1 MPMYLPWGAS
11 GQVRS
16 PRILGVAAS
25 LETSWSPVMS
35 TLVAVGSQETLRW
48 SRLGSGFSE
57 PLPGCSMDLHGLWG
71 FFQLRNPPQA
81 ETACRTAGL
90 KLDWKGWEDL

>member
-1 MPMYLPWGAS
+1 MGCQWPGKVPQDS
-11 GQVRS
+11 GGCCLLRN
-16 PRILGVAAS
+16 ILVPS
-25 LETSWSPVMS
+25 HVH
-35 TLVAVGSQETLRW
+35 VGGCGESETLRW
-48 SRLGSGFSE
+48 SRLGSGLSE

-71 FFQLRNPPQA
+71 FFQLRNPPQE